1 MTELKGFQQP
11 ISHDVIQLAQMGDML
26 AFEEIYH
33 KYSDASYK
41 LALRITN
48 NEALAQD
55 IVQEAFI
62 KVMTKIVDFRYEGYF
77 AGWLRRIV
85 VYETIN
91 RTKFEN
97 KLHLVSENEF
107 LETESN
113 DLFDSEWLNTCIDLN
128 VFLKQ
133 LTITSR
139 TVLLLHEVEG
149 YKHKEI
155 ASLYGKS
162 ESFSKITL
170 SRAYASLRQIAK
182 KQEQHH
188 ALKR

>member
-1 MTELKGFQQP
+1 MTKLKGFQQV
-11 ISHDVIQLAQMGDML
+11 ISRDVIQLAQTGDML
-26 AFEEIYH
+26 AFEQIYLM
-33 KYSDASYK
+33 YADASYN
-41 LALRITN
+41 LALRITDN
-48 NEALAQD
+48 QALAQD

-62 KVMTKIVDFRYEGYF
+62 KIMNKVADFRHEGSF

-91 RTKFEN
+91 RIKHEN
-97 KLHLVSENEF
+97 KLYLVTENECV
-107 LETESN
+107 ETESN
-113 DLFDSEWLNTCIDLN
+113 DLFDYEWLNACMDLN
-128 VFLKQ
+128 VFLTQ
-133 LTITSR
+133 LTMTSR

-170 SRAYASLRQIAK
+170 SRAYASLRNIAL
-182 KQEQHH
+182 KQEQQH
-188 ALKR
+188 AFK

>member
-1 MTELKGFQQP
+1 MTELKGFQLT
-11 ISHDVIQLAQMGDML
+11 ISQDVIQLAQMGNML
-26 AFEEIYH
+26 AFEKIYH
-33 KYSDASYK
+33 KYSDASYN

-48 NEALAQD
+48 NDALAQD

-62 KVMTKIVDFRYEGYF
+62 KVMNKIVDFRYQGSF

-91 RTKFEN
+91 RIKFES

-107 LETESN
+107 LETKSN
-113 DLFDSEWLNTCIDLN
+113 DLFDYEWLSACVDLN
-128 VFLKQ
+128 VLLKQ
-133 LTITSR
+133 LSITSR

-155 ASLYGKS
+155 ATLYGKS

-170 SRAYASLRQIAK
+170 SRAYASLQKMAL
-182 KQEQHH
+182 KQEQLH
-188 ALKR
+188 AFKR

>member
-1 MTELKGFQQP
+1 MTSLKGFQQP
-11 ISHDVIQLAQMGDML
+11 ISKNVIQLAQMGNMS
-26 AFEEIYH
+26 AFETIYQ
-33 KYSDASYK
+33 KYSGASYN

-55 IVQEAFI
+55 ILQDAFI
-62 KVMTKIVDFRYEGYF
+62 KIMDKITSFRHEGSF

-91 RTKFEN
+91 RIKYEN
-97 KLHLVSENEF
+97 KLYLVSENESF
-107 LETESN
+107 ETESN
-113 DLFDSEWLNTCIDLN
+113 DLFDYEWLNACIDLN

-133 LTITSR
+133 LTVTSR

-170 SRAYASLRQIAK
+170 SRAYASLRKLAL
-182 KQEQHH
+182 KQEQKY